1 MHKCTRRSIE
11 SVQSVMI
18 SDKHCYELYGF
29 DIMFDRYV
37 SYRTCTNI
45 LRHQGTNRK
54 PATTGDNHATNP
66 QLHIYTHARAYDPS
80 TNAEIPTHPCTA
92 I

>member
-29 DIMFDRYV
+29 DIMFDRHV

-45 LRHQGTNRK
+45 LRH
-54 PATTGDNHATNP
+54 
-66 QLHIYTHARAYDPS
+66 
-80 TNAEIPTHPCTA
+80 
-92 I
+92 

>member
-1 MHKCTRRSIE
+1 MHNCTRRSIE

-29 DIMFDRYV
+29 DIMFDRHV

-66 QLHIYTHARAYDPS
+66 QLHIYIYTRAHDPS